1 MVFVSIMTLFAL
13 GLAASIILAVA
24 SRVFYVKEDPRV
36 EAVVEALPGANC
48 GGCGFAGC
56 EGYATAVVNDPS
68 VPANKCC
75 AGGAATS
82 IAVGELTGKTVA
94 EAEPLYALRRC
105 DKLAG
110 KVAPRYQYQGMPSC
124 AAAALMRGGTDVCVY
139 SCLGFGDCV
148 QVCPFG
154 AMEVRDGL
162 VRVDRSKCTGCGV
175 CVAACPRGI
184 LELTPQRG
192 RVAVYCNTRDK
203 LRAVMDVCD
212 VGCIKCGKCI
222 KTCPAKAVHLEDNR
236 IVIDH
241 LLCLSY
247 GPICEEACVG
257 TCPRHILRSTRNPLV
272 PRAVADADDKAA
284 TPPAPEAAA
293 SEQSR
298 PQPQA

>member
-1 MVFVSIMTLFAL
+1 MREI
-13 GLAASIILAVA
+13 
-24 SRVFYVKEDPRV
+24 
-36 EAVVEALPGANC
+36 VVISGK
-48 GGCGFAGC
+48 GG
-56 EGYATAVVNDPS
+56 
-68 VPANKCC
+68 
-75 AGGAATS
+75 
-82 IAVGELTGKTVA
+82 TGKTSVCA
-94 EAEPLYALRRC
+94 SLAHLAQNKVVCDLDVDAPDMHILLDPQVHTREAFVSGNEAVIDRDACRRC
-105 DKLAG
+105 GICFEHCRFDAVKKDG
-110 KVAPRYQYQGMPSC
+110 
-124 AAAALMRGGTDVCVY
+124 DVYGIDPLRC
-139 SCLGFGDCV
+139 
-148 QVCPFG
+148 
-154 AMEVRDGL
+154 E
-162 VRVDRSKCTGCGV
+162 GCGV

-222 KTCPAKAVHLEDNR
+222 KTCPAKAVRLEDNR

>member
-110 KVAPRYQYQGMPSC
+110 KVAPRYQ
-124 AAAALMRGGTDVCVY
+124 
-139 SCLGFGDCV
+139 
-148 QVCPFG
+148 
-154 AMEVRDGL
+154 
-162 VRVDRSKCTGCGV
+162 
-175 CVAACPRGI
+175 
-184 LELTPQRG
+184 
-192 RVAVYCNTRDK
+192 
-203 LRAVMDVCD
+203 
-212 VGCIKCGKCI
+212 
-222 KTCPAKAVHLEDNR
+222 
-236 IVIDH
+236 
-241 LLCLSY
+241 
-247 GPICEEACVG
+247 
-257 TCPRHILRSTRNPLV
+257 
-272 PRAVADADDKAA
+272 
-284 TPPAPEAAA
+284 
-293 SEQSR
+293 
-298 PQPQA
+298 

>member
-1 MVFVSIMTLFAL
+1 
-13 GLAASIILAVA
+13 
-24 SRVFYVKEDPRV
+24 PRV
-36 EAVVEALPGANC
+36 EAVLEALPGANC

-75 AGGAATS
+75 AGGAAVS

-148 QVCPFG
+148 QACPFG

-162 VRVDRSKCTGCGV
+162 ARVDRGKCTGCGA

-212 VGCIKCGKCI
+212 VGCIKCGKCV
-222 KTCPAKAVHLEDNR
+222 KTCPARAVRLEDNR
-236 IVIDH
+236 IVIDQ
-241 LLCLSY
+241 LQCLSY
-247 GPICEEACVG
+247 GPSCGEVCVSG
-257 TCPRHILRSTRNPLV
+257 CPRHILRSTRKS
-272 PRAVADADDKAA
+272 DAPVEDAA
-284 TPPAPEAAA
+284 TPPAPAGGE
-293 SEQSR
+293 SPRPQSR
-298 PQPQA
+298 A

>member
-1 MVFVSIMTLFAL
+1 
-13 GLAASIILAVA
+13 
-24 SRVFYVKEDPRV
+24 
-36 EAVVEALPGANC
+36 
-48 GGCGFAGC
+48 
-56 EGYATAVVNDPS
+56 
-68 VPANKCC
+68 
-75 AGGAATS
+75 
-82 IAVGELTGKTVA
+82 
-94 EAEPLYALRRC
+94 
-105 DKLAG
+105 
-110 KVAPRYQYQGMPSC
+110 
-124 AAAALMRGGTDVCVY
+124 
-139 SCLGFGDCV
+139 
-148 QVCPFG
+148 
-154 AMEVRDGL
+154 MEVRDGL

-222 KTCPAKAVHLEDNR
+222 KACPAKAVRLEDNR

-247 GPICEEACVG
+247 GPICEEACVS
-257 TCPRHILRSTRNPLV
+257 TCPRHIMRSTRKPLV

-293 SEQSR
+293 SDQSR